1 MVVQG
6 TPMPKPA
13 ESRSE
18 ERPRTSFI
26 LPAMTQFDALHAQK
40 YAHIYDP
47 SAIAN

>member
-13 ESRSE
+13 ESGSE
-18 ERPRTSFI
+18 KRPLTSFI
-26 LPAMTQFDALHAQK
+26 PPAMTQFDALHTQK